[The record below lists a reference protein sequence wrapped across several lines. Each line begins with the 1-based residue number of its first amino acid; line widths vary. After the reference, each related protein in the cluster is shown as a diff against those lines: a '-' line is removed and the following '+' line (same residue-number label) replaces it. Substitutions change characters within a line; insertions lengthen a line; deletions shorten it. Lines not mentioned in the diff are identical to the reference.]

1 MGISGIASTNSMSVV
16 QMTAADLKDQ
26 KSKNIQTEITNAQQQ
41 LQKLSSAEDLSAHEK
56 IAEQKKL
63 QKEISGLNTK
73 LKQHQEELRSSQKRE
88 ITMARLRED
97 EKPAKEDKSEN
108 RVQAEE
114 VSADAADKKP
124 LPLKG
129 QQTAPPEAAASGNA
143 DGRVILK
150 GVSQP
155 EPKKRDTDTERKQT
169 DETGEET
176 IDAKAARTPDTY
188 TDADETLSGKEVHAM
203 VSADSFLQQADRQ
216 GTVVTRTR
224 DGIAV
229 LKGEIK
235 LDEFRDTNTERKQA
249 ELRKMEQQEQR
260 ETEFQFSLLGNASN
274 AIKPAAE
281 TNISPTGQTQANAPD
296 QLHVSGLSPS
306 QEEQAA
312 QQRFY
317 VSIV

>member
-26 KSKNIQTEITNAQQQ
+26 KSKSIQTEITNAQQQ

-56 IAEQKKL
+56 MAEQKKL

-114 VSADAADKKP
+114 VSADAAEKKP
-124 LPLKG
+124 LPMDR
-129 QQTAPPEAAASGNA
+129 QQTAPSEAAASGNA

-155 EPKKRDTDTERKQT
+155 EPDRDTDTERKQA

-176 IDAKAARTPDTY
+176 ADTKAAGTQDTD
-188 TDADETLSGKEVHAM
+188 TEADETLSGKEVHAM

-235 LDEFRDTNTERKQA
+235 LDEFRNTDTERKQA

-260 ETEFQFSLLGNASN
+260 ETEFQFSLLGNAGN

-281 TNISPTGQTQANAPD
+281 TNTSAAGQTQANALD

>member
-1 MGISGIASTNSMSVV
+1 MGISGITSTNSMSVV

-26 KSKNIQTEITNAQQQ
+26 KSKSIQTEITNAQQQ

-56 IAEQKKL
+56 MAEQKKL

-73 LKQHQEELRSSQKRE
+73 LKQHQEDLRSSQKRE

-97 EKPAKEDKSEN
+97 EKPTKEDKSEN

-114 VSADAADKKP
+114 VSADASDKKP
-124 LPLKG
+124 LPMDK
-129 QQTAPPEAAASGNA
+129 QQTAPSEAAASGNA

-155 EPKKRDTDTERKQT
+155 EPNRDTDTERKQA

-176 IDAKAARTPDTY
+176 ADAKAAGTQD

-235 LDEFRDTNTERKQA
+235 LDEFRDTDTERKQA
-249 ELRKMEQQEQR
+249 ELRKMEQREQR
-260 ETEFQFSLLGNASN
+260 ETKFQFSLLGNAGN
-274 AIKPAAE
+274 AIKSAAE
-281 TNISPTGQTQANAPD
+281 TNTSAAGQTQANALD

>member
-73 LKQHQEELRSSQKRE
+73 LKQHQEDLRSSQKRE

-124 LPLKG
+124 LPMKG

-155 EPKKRDTDTERKQT
+155 EPNRDTDTERKQA

-176 IDAKAARTPDTY
+176 ADAKAAGTQD